1 MSIQHVLIEQMGAAC
16 VPAVLCLQFLQH
28 SSCAVLRT
36 GTGVQLLSPSVSLVS
51 RGCAFVDIT
60 GFQH

>member
-36 GTGVQLLSPSVSLVS
+36 GTGVLSYYRQVSV
-51 RGCAFVDIT
+51 
-60 GFQH
+60 